1 MSGCS
6 SVKGACTCS
15 REKAP
20 RRALCSLS
28 LAVLHDEHLS
38 PAPPK
43 WSHLENRWKKCHC
56 SHRTQN
62 ANPPPSHRLAMAS
75 VTLSIPQQSRASE
88 IELES
93 HGQELVTR

>member
-20 RRALCSLS
+20 RRPFALCPWLS
-28 LAVLHDEHLS
+28 CMMNILAQHQPE
-38 PAPPK
+38 

-56 SHRTQN
+56 SHRTN
-62 ANPPPSHRLAMAS
+62 SANPPPSHRLGVAS
-75 VTLSIPQQSRASE
+75 VTLSIPQQSIASE